1 MKEADF
7 NINDDMGN
15 DASHIDLEPGN
26 NLPVITLSQKNKL
39 ENEIKDLIARL
50 NESEHKRQETLSK
63 N

>member
-1 MKEADF
+1 
-7 NINDDMGN
+7 MGN